1 MPRKAATTKTT
12 STETQEVSVQVE
24 QKVEKTIDVTK
35 KKFADTDL
43 IPCASIT
50 AGTLVMTG
58 GRSLNSYVWANFGD
72 VIDVEYR
79 DIKYAMMSKSP
90 LIFKPRFIIQD
101 DDFVSQNKEI
111 QELYNGIYSPF
122 EIQNILNLSEREM
135 EVKVN
140 TLPTGAKDALKGIAI
155 NAVNDGT
162 LDSIN
167 KIKILDSVF
176 GTEMLKSLAK

>member
-12 STETQEVSVQVE
+12 SVETSETSVQME
-24 QKVEKTIDVTK
+24 ETVEKTTDVTK

-50 AGTLVMTG
+50 SGTLVMTG
-58 GRSLNSYVWANFGD
+58 GRSLNSYIWANFGD
-72 VIDVEYR
+72 VIDVEHR

-111 QELYNGIYSPF
+111 KELYDGIYSPF
-122 EIQNILNLSEREM
+122 EIQNILNLSESEM
-135 EVKVN
+135 EVKVK

-155 NAVNDGT
+155 NAVNDGSF
-162 LDSIN
+162 DSVK

-176 GTEMLKSLAK
+176 GTEMLKSLTR